1 MTFDLRWTVTLVILT
16 ACLTVSGRIS
26 RYNGYNGRRN
36 NRTYY
41 DNRYYWFLD
50 YDDDSGGSLAV
61 LGSNSRH
68 AGHDFVTLTTRPPPH
83 TD

>member
-50 YDDDSGGSLAV
+50 YDDDSVDIPSD
-61 LGSNSRH
+61 LGKSN
-68 AGHDFVTLTTRPPPH
+68 AFLTEFS
-83 TD
+83 